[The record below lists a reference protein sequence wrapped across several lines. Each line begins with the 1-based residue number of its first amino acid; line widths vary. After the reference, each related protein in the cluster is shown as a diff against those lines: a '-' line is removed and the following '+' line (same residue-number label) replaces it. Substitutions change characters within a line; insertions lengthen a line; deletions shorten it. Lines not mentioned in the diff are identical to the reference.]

1 MGVGTSM
8 AQNSLL
14 VMIGQYFKKRREKV
28 ETILES
34 AAGLGLAVVSP
45 FLNHTV
51 RSATSL

>member
-1 MGVGTSM
+1 M

-34 AAGLGLAVVSP
+34 AAGLGLAVVPP